1 MDPSSQNIISQDKLE
16 QAALLYGLTDPFFE
30 PQEALNFAKE
40 RNKYAKRAAK
50 NNDNLRTLLVFAD
63 LLNLN
68 IRTRDIETIEK
79 KLITADN
86 DIKNAAILHCL
97 TSKGELSPLEAIHK
111 VKSIDE
117 ELKPITKC
125 KDLRT
130 LTILGMLV
138 EKNAEPVNIAKTL
151 FSIQKLFN
159 MQKKR
164 ER

>member
-138 EKNAEPVNIAKTL
+138 EKNTEPVNIAKTL

>member
-40 RNKYAKRAAK
+40 RNNYAKRAAK
-50 NNDNLRTLLVFAD
+50 NNDNLRILLVFAD

-138 EKNAEPVNIAKTL
+138 ERNAEPVNIAKTL
-151 FSIQKLFN
+151 FSMQKLFN
-159 MQKKR
+159 LEKKR